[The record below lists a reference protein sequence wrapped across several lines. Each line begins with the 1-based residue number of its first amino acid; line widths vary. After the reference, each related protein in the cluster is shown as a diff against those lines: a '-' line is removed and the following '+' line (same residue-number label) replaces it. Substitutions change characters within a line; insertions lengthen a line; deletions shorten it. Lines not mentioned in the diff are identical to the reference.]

1 MSHASQQIRDWF
13 VTKLTNVSGLP
24 SAVEGYPRQ
33 VAAGTTATIVSC
45 ANELVQRVTMDDPPT
60 DERQLAVLVIVIAA
74 SLDAAD
80 ALSLL
85 AEEVLAVATG
95 FPGKTFEMS
104 QREYQENVE
113 TDRDYV
119 SITITYTATYYVARN
134 NVESFK

>member
-33 VAAGTTATIVSC
+33 IAAGTTATIVSC

-85 AEEVLAVATG
+85 AEEALAVATG